1 MLRPIDLTMTIQH
14 AADAQR
20 VNTNTQGRPEVTA
33 QQFADRMEKQNKL
46 ENSQVIKSNESEKS
60 DVNPDREGFGGGY
73 QPRKR
78 KPQTQDKK
86 TDSKAKNSNVAES
99 LYDFKI

>member
-20 VNTNTQGRPEVTA
+20 VNTNTQGRPEVVA
-33 QQFADRMEKQNKL
+33 QQFADRMEKQSKL
-46 ENSQVIKSNESEKS
+46 ESSQVIKSNESEKS
-60 DVNPDREGFGGGY
+60 DVNPDREGHGGGY
-73 QPRKR
+73 QPRKKR
-78 KPQTQDKK
+78 APEKK
-86 TDSKAKNSNVAES
+86 SEASKSKASNVTES

>member
-20 VNTNTQGRPEVTA
+20 VNTNTQGRPEVAA
-33 QQFADRMEKQNKL
+33 QQVADRMEKQSKL
-46 ENSQVIKSNESEKS
+46 DSSQVIKSNESEKS

-73 QPRKR
+73 QPRKK
-78 KPQTQDKK
+78 KPQGKK
-86 TDSKAKNSNVAES
+86 STDGKVKASNVSES